1 MPNVTVE
8 ELGWRFVEVCLKNYW
23 GPCLFLILFLAGVL
37 WTIFLHKKQEPRL
50 FLCYT
55 VFLLLTAYNPF
66 LVNYLIPKLGFEN
79 EYYRFF
85 WILPV
90 AIGVA
95 YYAVRIIFLSKKKV
109 IRVFAFILAAALIV
123 ACGSPL
129 TGAMQELKLP
139 QNIYKVPD
147 DLIFACNVIHED
159 SDSENPRVVFDM
171 NLNMLARQYDAS
183 LYLVLHRDAVIYR
196 AGSTV
201 AGTINEDNKYYKRQK
216 CIMDV
221 TYYALDMPV
230 KLFRAALYLTGTEY
244 LVFPVGLPKSEFI
257 QAAGCEPIAEN
268 GSYVIYRFNREKS
281 ENTQQ

>member
-1 MPNVTVE
+1 M
-8 ELGWRFVEVCLKNYW
+8 RFVEVCLKNYW
-23 GPCLFLILFLAGVL
+23 GSCLFLVLFMAGVI
-37 WTIFLHKKQEPRL
+37 WTAIAHKKQEPRIFL
-50 FLCYT
+50 FYT

-66 LVNYLIPKLGFEN
+66 VVMYIIPKFGFEN
-79 EYYRFF
+79 EYYRLF

-95 YYAVRIIFLSKKKV
+95 YYSVRLAYLFKKKI
-109 IRVFAFILAAALIV
+109 IRVILAVMMAALIV
-123 ACGSPL
+123 WCGSPL
-129 TGAMQELKLP
+129 TSVMQELQMP
-139 QNIYKVPD
+139 QNVYKVPD

-171 NLNMLARQYDAS
+171 SLNTLARQYDAS
-183 LYLVLHRDAVIYR
+183 LHLVLNRDAVIYR

-221 TYYALDMPV
+221 TYYNMDVPI

-244 LVFPVGLPKSEFI
+244 LVFPIGLPKSEFI
-257 QAAGCEPIAEN
+257 QQAGCEPIAEN
-268 GSYVIYRFNREKS
+268 DYYVIYRFNREKS
-281 ENTQQ
+281 ENTQ